1 MGVRSLS
8 TGGPWTMLP
17 LTRRLLAPPGPWR
30 ISTITLPLHPDEMTF
45 RSPSIGE
52 PVSLAHLIPRSVD
65 DLKRRRHALSRVAER
80 TFGLLGRSP
89 AHVAVFLTAFVKA
102 PSWCCDA

>member
-1 MGVRSLS
+1 
-8 TGGPWTMLP
+8 
-17 LTRRLLAPPGPWR
+17 
-30 ISTITLPLHPDEMTF
+30 MTF